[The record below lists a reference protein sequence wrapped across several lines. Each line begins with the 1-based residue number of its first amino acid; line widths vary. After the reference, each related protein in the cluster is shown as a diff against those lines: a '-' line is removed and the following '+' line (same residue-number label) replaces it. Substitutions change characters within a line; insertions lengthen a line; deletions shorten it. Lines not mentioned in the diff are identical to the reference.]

1 MRITGKAVYS
11 MIQMFLQMW
20 NAFAPEKEKLD
31 YEKFSLE
38 EVALL
43 PEKERGIVLPYSDHP
58 LDSEFVGESVYINL
72 TTAHRNI
79 FIFSHHILLSTMKLL
94 RL

>member
-43 PEKERGIVLPYSDHP
+43 PEKK
-58 LDSEFVGESVYINL
+58 GELFFPTRIIPSIQNL
-72 TTAHRNI
+72 
-79 FIFSHHILLSTMKLL
+79 
-94 RL
+94 